1 MEKSICPICM
11 GELKVIGSRKRKM
24 IDTGGE
30 TVRLVVRRLRCM
42 NENCRRIHHE
52 LPDVVVP
59 YKMHT
64 AATFE
69 KIIANDF
76 LDTPAEESTIARIRK
91 WFIDRADALV
101 GGLLSIYTAHFQSSG
116 IGPSDLPG
124 SILGRIHFFVEK
136 RITLRKVMGSRTGF
150 LPLREYV
157 LKTEFRFILS
167 TILHT
172 SLTLPSSGIIVST
185 LKFIR
190 SCNAGILGLKSL

>member
-76 LDTPAEESTIARIRK
+76 QDTPAEESTIARIRK

-101 GGLLSIYTAHFQSSG
+101 GGLLSIYTAHFHSSR
-116 IGPSDLPG
+116 IRPSDLPG
-124 SILGRIHFFVEK
+124 SILDRIHFFVEN
-136 RITLRKVMGSRTGF
+136 
-150 LPLREYV
+150 
-157 LKTEFRFILS
+157 
-167 TILHT
+167 
-172 SLTLPSSGIIVST
+172 SSGW
-185 LKFIR
+185 LKR
-190 SCNAGILGLKSL
+190 LVRILVNNNRWVHTRLA